1 MTEEVII
8 KNLGTAEVSRIVFE
22 LKEQGFMIN
31 EDFDFFYHPPQQPKW
46 DDELNKF
53 VPKHVRFV
61 FYEGK
66 WATWFVLK
74 YGQ

>member
-1 MTEEVII
+1 LAEEVII
-8 KNLGTAEVSRIVFE
+8 KNLSASEVSYIVHE
-22 LKEQGFMIN
+22 LKLQGLAIN
-31 EDFDFFYHPPQQPKW
+31 RDFDFYYHPAQQPRW
-46 DDELNKF
+46 DDETNKF
-53 VPKHVRFV
+53 IPKHTRFV